1 MNGQKAKRAVCIKDG
16 YMKNG
21 SQFCKAG
28 CIYLYKIFYGSSFKH
43 PYDVMTRN
51 TSAFNHSM
59 SKSFFYEYFQPL
71 HDFLSEDLFEI

>member
-1 MNGQKAKRAVCIKDG
+1 MAVNFVKLVASISIK
-16 YMKNG
+16 YFMVHHSN
-21 SQFCKAG
+21 
-28 CIYLYKIFYGSSFKH
+28 ILMI
-43 PYDVMTRN
+43 MTRN